1 MTQNVPWSV
10 KGIDPQTREAAK
22 DAARKAGMTLGAWL
36 NSMIAETTQ
45 PGGGGLH
52 RFSFDSESQDVFAH
66 AADRL
71 SLETAALK
79 ARAAEA
85 SRNAHAAQ
93 HGPAAA
99 LENLLDSVAR
109 RLDAIE
115 TRLDTQ
121 HAAQPTLSAVEKL
134 EQRLEYLTAAI
145 APSGA
150 TAAEDMLRTLETRL
164 TDIIVRLGPD
174 ATAAIAPRRE
184 ATRHLPD
191 GMSTG
196 GGQQEPTASAH
207 KAASL
212 RGTTP
217 FHEPITRPGG
227 VDSDIDRFAATIA
240 EIRRRQARLSEE
252 GEQDIADMSADTEDA
267 DMDET
272 DKARST
278 QIRAGS
284 AHRSATPASQSAT
297 SGIAVDVA
305 ERLEALTEKID
316 ALLVPG
322 RFPALDGVIER
333 LDRIDAH
340 IEHPKLSGDFGRVEQ
355 LLTVVADRLE
365 SNQGKALD
373 TDSLDALETQIGHLA
388 HRVDDALRSK
398 LTDATLE
405 KKLGELETIIVGLVD
420 RVQGLQQEAVEAV
433 EFATRTA
440 VTDALGA
447 KIWDGSD
454 DMSGLKADIA
464 DLKSVHSASN
474 ERTQDT
480 LSAVHQTLELVV
492 QRLALME
499 SERSF
504 GRKPDLSRSLFEKQV
519 SQILATDRDAPSAVT
534 LPPATEPA
542 RPAGEVAS
550 TDVKSSF
557 IAAARRAAQTATV
570 EMGGPA
576 TASQATVAP
585 ATPKQPLPASPAP
598 VVAQT
603 EADAAAAA
611 AIVRGRGESLIE
623 RLRGGSTRRRKLVF
637 GLAALVI
644 ALGAAQ
650 LIVSYGRLSKDG
662 TAPIA
667 LGEHSAV
674 PSEPAPNASSLA
686 QAKPH
691 NTNTQQ
697 PAALPPS
704 TQMADVPAASPA
716 QSGQP
721 LGLKDF
727 VNPLA
732 QPSANQAANSDASVT
747 TGSIKPVPEATVAD
761 TGKSV
766 QVGTVPMAPLF
777 PAQSPFTPEAV
788 APETAKP
795 REMTTV
801 LPKDMLAG
809 IPVNI
814 GPDAL
819 RQAAEKGNASAV
831 YELASRLAEGRGI
844 PRDMKSA
851 ARLFEIQAE
860 AGFAPAQYRIANHYE
875 KGFGVDRDLA
885 KAREWYQRAAEAGN
899 AKAMHNLAVL
909 YAEGVSGKPDYPTA
923 VKWFRKA
930 AELGIRDSQFNLAI
944 LAARGLGMDPDLVQ
958 SYTWFAVL
966 ADHGDADAAEKR
978 DSVGVRL
985 SPTDLTLARAAAE
998 QWVAKTPDPAVNSVE
1013 VAPEWN
1019 RPALPK
1025 NTTGDAGAAAKAKT
1039 RG

>member
-10 KGIDPQTREAAK
+10 KGIDPQAREAAK

-36 NSMIAETTQ
+36 NGMIAETTQ

-85 SRNAHAAQ
+85 SRGAHAAP

-121 HAAQPTLSAVEKL
+121 QTAQPTLSAVEKL
-134 EQRLEYLTAAI
+134 EQRLEFLTAAV

-174 ATAAIAPRRE
+174 ASAAIAPRRE
-184 ATRHLPD
+184 APRHLVD
-191 GMSTG
+191 GTSAG
-196 GGQQEPTASAH
+196 GGQHEPTASPH

-217 FHEPITRPGG
+217 FHEPITRPGSG
-227 VDSDIDRFAATIA
+227 DSDIDRFAATIA

-252 GEQDIADMSADTEDA
+252 GEQDVADMPADTEDA
-267 DMDET
+267 DMDQT
-272 DKARST
+272 DKARP
-278 QIRAGS
+278 
-284 AHRSATPASQSAT
+284 AHRTAMPASQSTA
-297 SGIAVDVA
+297 SGISADIA

-316 ALLVPG
+316 TLLVPG

-340 IEHPKLSGDFGRVEQ
+340 IEHPKHSGDFGRVEQ

-388 HRVDDALRSK
+388 NRVDDALRNK

-420 RVQGLQQEAVEAV
+420 RVQGLQQEAVESV

-464 DLKSVHSASN
+464 DLKSVHSAIG

-519 SQILATDRDAPSAVT
+519 SQILAADREASPAVT
-534 LPPATEPA
+534 PPATEST
-542 RPAGEVAS
+542 RAGAEVAS
-550 TDVKSSF
+550 TAAPDVKSSF

-570 EMGGPA
+570 DMGGPA
-576 TASQATVAP
+576 AASPPAPPKQAAP
-585 ATPKQPLPASPAP
+585 AAPGPAAAP
-598 VVAQT
+598 SD
-603 EADAAAAA
+603 ADAAA

-623 RLRGGSTRRRKLVF
+623 RLRHGSTRRRKLVF

-667 LGEHSAV
+667 IGEHSAV
-674 PSEPAPNASSLA
+674 PSEPIPNASSLA
-686 QAKPH
+686 QVKPH
-691 NTNTQQ
+691 NTTGQQ
-697 PAALPPS
+697 PGALAPS
-704 TQMADVPAASPA
+704 TQMADIPAASSA
-716 QSGQP
+716 QPGQP
-721 LGLKDF
+721 PGLKEF

-732 QPSANQAANSDASVT
+732 LPSANPAVNSDASVT

-761 TGKSV
+761 TRPV

-777 PAQSPFTPEAV
+777 PAQSPFSPEAV
-788 APETAKP
+788 APEAAKP
-795 REMTTV
+795 REITTV

-809 IPVNI
+809 IPGSI
-814 GPDAL
+814 GTDTL

-851 ARLFEIQAE
+851 ARLFEAQAE

-885 KAREWYQRAAEAGN
+885 KAREWYLRAAEAGN

-966 ADHGDADAAEKR
+966 AENGDTDAAEKR
-978 DSVGVRL
+978 DSVGARL

-998 QWVAKTPDPAVNSVE
+998 QWVAKTPDPAANTVE
-1013 VAPEWN
+1013 VSPEWSK
-1019 RPALPK
+1019 PSIPK
-1025 NTTGDAGAAAKAKT
+1025 GTTGDASTGGKT
-1039 RG
+1039 KSRG